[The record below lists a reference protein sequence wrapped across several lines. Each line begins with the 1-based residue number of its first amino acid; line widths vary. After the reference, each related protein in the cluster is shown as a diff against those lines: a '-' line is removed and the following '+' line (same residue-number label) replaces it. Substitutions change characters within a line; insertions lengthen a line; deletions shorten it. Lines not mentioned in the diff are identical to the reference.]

1 MSEMLIKIGRLMS
14 KNDMAVLD
22 AAIREMLAPVNSSSQ
37 PNLGTLALR
46 LRNIELMSLNI
57 KYFGFELARRLADQI
72 PPRSGTVYAP
82 VGLASKPS
90 TQADLE
96 SDWAAHWCAELR
108 VPVAFHRKLWEF
120 VYCLQALAE
129 NGMLE
134 PGLRGVGFGCGE
146 EPLAS
151 YLAARG
157 VLTTVTDLSADDSAA
172 AGWRS
177 THQHLAAIE
186 GAYKPYLVDRAVFD
200 RSVSYRSVDMNAIP
214 ADLRDFDF
222 CWSICALEHLGSI
235 QKGMDFIANSLDAL
249 KPGGLAVHTTEFNF
263 LDDGATL
270 DNWPTVLPQRRHF
283 EALARRLA
291 SQGHRVAPLDFDVGS
306 KPLDRFIDI
315 PPYPSDPGLK
325 LERMSGENDSAHLKL
340 AIDGFASTCF
350 GLIIRKADA
359 T

>member
-1 MSEMLIKIGRLMS
+1 MS
-14 KNDMAVLD
+14 KKDSSKLHDAAVLD
-22 AAIREMLAPVNSSSQ
+22 AALREMLAPVNASSQ
-37 PNLGTLALR
+37 PNLGALALR

-57 KYFGFELARRLADQI
+57 KYFGFELARRLADEI
-72 PPRSGTVYAP
+72 PPRTGTAYAP
-82 VGLASKPS
+82 VGLACKPS

-108 VPVAFHRKLWEF
+108 VPVTFHRKLWEF

-134 PGLRGVGFGCGE
+134 AGLRGVGFGCGE

-151 YLAARG
+151 YLAARD
-157 VLTTVTDLSADDSAA
+157 VLTTVTDLSVDDSAA

-177 THQHLAAIE
+177 THQHLAALE
-186 GAYKPYLVDRAVFD
+186 GAYKPYLIDRPAFE
-200 RSVSYRSVDMNAIP
+200 RCVSYRSVDMNAIP
-214 ADLRDFDF
+214 ADLRGFDF

-235 QKGMDFIANSLDAL
+235 QKGMDFIVNSLEVL

-263 LDDGATL
+263 LESETTL
-270 DNWPTVLPQRRHF
+270 DNWPTVLPQQRHF
-283 EALARRLA
+283 EALARRLSA
-291 SQGHRVAPLDFDVGS
+291 LGHRVAPMDFDVGS

-315 PPYPSDPGLK
+315 PPYPADPGGK
-325 LERMSGENDSAHLKL
+325 LERMNGENDSAHLKL

-350 GLIIRKADA
+350 GLIIRKAGA

>member
-134 PGLRGVGFGCGE
+134 PGHRGVGFGCGE

-177 THQHLAAIE
+177 
-186 GAYKPYLVDRAVFD
+186 
-200 RSVSYRSVDMNAIP
+200 
-214 ADLRDFDF
+214 
-222 CWSICALEHLGSI
+222 GSASST
-235 QKGMDFIANSLDAL
+235 MAMAFSSSTNSLRTRPINA
-249 KPGGLAVHTTEFNF
+249 F
-263 LDDGATL
+263 LNSDRHSNGTAHVASRLSTASL
-270 DNWPTVLPQRRHF
+270 SSVLSPW
-283 EALARRLA
+283 
-291 SQGHRVAPLDFDVGS
+291 
-306 KPLDRFIDI
+306 
-315 PPYPSDPGLK
+315 
-325 LERMSGENDSAHLKL
+325 
-340 AIDGFASTCF
+340 T
-350 GLIIRKADA
+350 
-359 T
+359 